1 MADLGYRSVEVN
13 VTNDTRGNLTVQG
26 PQTGS
31 GNTWIQGESATQG
44 QALNQYNS
52 AKWGVS
58 TNDVDGTATAQ
69 VQLTGLGSY
78 PVSISFT
85 NDMNGNSNCT
95 VGGNDMVKGTATQVS
110 TGEQNHSLFNVQLV
124 PGP

>member
-1 MADLGYRSVEVN
+1 MADLGYRSIEVN
-13 VTNDTRGNLTVQG
+13 VVNDTRGNLTIQG
-26 PQTGS
+26 PTLGS
-31 GNTWIQGESATQG
+31 GNTWVQGEEPTQG
-44 QALNQYNS
+44 ASLGQYQG

-58 TNDVDGTATAQ
+58 TNDVNGTATAM

-85 NDMNGNSNCT
+85 NDMNGNSNCMLQ
-95 VGGNDMVKGTATQVS
+95 GNDMVKGTAMQVS
-110 TGEQNHSLFNVQLV
+110 TGEMNHSLYNVQLI

>member
-26 PQTGS
+26 PTLGS
-31 GNTWIQGESATQG
+31 GNTWIQGETPTQG
-44 QALNQYNS
+44 AALGQYMS

-58 TNDVDGTATAQ
+58 TNDVDGTATGS

-78 PVSISFT
+78 PVMVSFT

-95 VGGNDMVKGTATQVS
+95 VAGNDMVKGTATQVA
-110 TGEQNHSLFNVQLV
+110 TGEQNHSLYNVQLV